1 MLHEH
6 VGIRLKL
13 EDKELLQRVCED
25 RGEDISTFV
34 RRLIRMELARLSF
47 YPENVKKA
55 LGVTSSVTSASIDPG
70 DQT

>member
-1 MLHEH
+1 MLHKH
-6 VGIRLKL
+6 IGIRLKH

-34 RRLIRMELARLSF
+34 RRLIRIELARLSY

-55 LGVTSSVTSASIDPG
+55 LGVASVSIDPG
-70 DQT
+70 NQT